1 MTFFAM
7 LPSVNENSGP
17 ESNPMP
23 QPQHLYLSGSTF
35 LVSFTDPKKQLFNV
49 KSEFKFSD
57 HEFSV

>member
-1 MTFFAM
+1 M